1 MTSAAILI
9 VEDEMIV
16 ALDLQD
22 RLQRLGYS
30 VSETAMSG
38 QEALKMAE
46 EMRPDLIFMDI
57 GLKGD
62 MDGIEVARQ
71 IHARFAIPIVFLTAY
86 GDANTRQRAEATS
99 PAAFLAKPFDET
111 ELARAIENGLG
122 MSR

>member
-38 QEALKMAE
+38 QEALKLAE